1 MNKEIEK
8 AIEELKALRG
18 ICLYA
23 EDGQQP
29 SLKAIELAKV
39 YDLAIS
45 TLEAQQADR
54 WIPVEHGLPLH
65 RYNEHGEPIEYI
77 VMIRRA
83 TEPTTLSIDS
93 HGKWYDAMGNYYNIA
108 SLMSYEW
115 DVVAWHE
122 MPTPWKEEQP

>member
-8 AIEELKALRG
+8 AIK
-18 ICLYA
+18 CL
-23 EDGQQP
+23 EDNFV
-29 SLKAIELAKV
+29 SLEDWKWFKNTCITA
-39 YDLAIS
+39 
-45 TLEAQQADR
+45 LEAQQDDR

-93 HGKWYDAMGNYYNIA
+93 HGKWYDAMGHYYNIS

-122 MPTPWKEEQP
+122 MPTPWKEEQPCYE